1 MKRTILTVFLL
12 LIQVYLSAQQTGR
25 DGYIV
30 LPKELDGYQKLSF
43 LNSLYDGKKALSSL
57 TFSTEKQWIIY
68 SDRQNNPVY
77 DRPNGRPI
85 GSPLNFMEPLRVKAI
100 QGDWINV
107 FSGTLEDNGK
117 FKNDVDR
124 GWIQVKFVVL
134 SSYAV
139 LNEMSSPKKAM
150 ALISLKNG
158 QLEQDDIPKDLQKN
172 YNLYFDPGKQQ
183 IKGISQKFIIRFILK
198 ETSTS
203 KLLTNT
209 DKLGSNEAALKNNVA
224 GWMANVHVTE
234 WDHRLCLEPASN
246 SKAVSEYQGFTV
258 PVFPTLEQLERI
270 NISGNIRGAILTNQ
284 LKTQIKSPYIM
295 RMPILKNLGGRD
307 DMKKVATVGRLDQ
320 NKRSDDKIANLQFE
334 LNNLLKRQGN
344 INVLFVIDG
353 TSSMIKFYQPVA
365 QSIKR
370 VIRNNESLGIKA
382 NLRFGAVVYRDYPD
396 GAEAISIQSLTSNHS
411 QVEDWLM
418 RVVCKSSDKD
428 LPEAQYYGISE
439 GIKKA
444 GFVDGQSNIIVLIG
458 DAGNHVPD
466 PKGFTLQKVVEGM
479 SAHDMSF
486 ISFQVINGKDQSF
499 ADFNADSQDYIR
511 GLASKVKV
519 TSGVKARLE
528 KHSGISNTY
537 VLKFVDEN
545 GEDFSDIYRFGR
557 FTYAQIETQMSS
569 SVLEENINNAL
580 TGYLSSVNIRIE
592 EIRRIIE
599 GGPTDSNT
607 DIYGPAVIN
616 YICTEMQESGKM
628 TYNECVEFIN
638 SLGEFSFVG
647 YTQMTYNDKT
657 TPCYEAVVFLSK
669 DEFDQIQYT
678 LKSFKLS
685 GTISQKRESLYIAL
699 LEQTKKML
707 GEVSVDNIEN
717 KTLNE
722 IWEII
727 LNVPFDSSRKY
738 GGLGDIKLKE
748 FMQLNDA
755 NFDLFLRDYEYKV
768 RTFSPE
774 NYMKKGQERYFEL
787 AGQKFYWVP
796 LKDFP
801 GNG

>member
-1 MKRTILTVFLL
+1 MKRIFLIAILTFIHAHLF
-12 LIQVYLSAQQTGR
+12 AQKAGR

-43 LNSLYDGKKALSSL
+43 MNNLYDGRKALSNLSY
-57 TFSTEKQWIIY
+57 TTEKQWVIY

-139 LNEMSSPKKAM
+139 LNERSAPKKAM
-150 ALISLKNG
+150 ALISLKSG

-183 IKGISQKFIIRFILK
+183 VKGISQKFIIRFILK

-209 DKLGSNEAALKNNVA
+209 DKLGNNALALKNNVA
-224 GWMANVHVTE
+224 GWMANVHITE

-246 SKAVSEYQGFTV
+246 TQAVDAYQGFSV
-258 PVFPTLEQLERI
+258 PVFPTREQLERI
-270 NISGNIRGAILTNQ
+270 NTSGNIKGAILKNQ
-284 LKTQIKSPYIM
+284 LKTQIQSPYIM
-295 RMPILKNLGGRD
+295 RLPVLENLGGRD
-307 DMKKVATVGRLDQ
+307 DMKKVATVGRLGNDEVT
-320 NKRSDDKIANLQFE
+320 SDEQANLKVEVNRLTKLQ
-334 LNNLLKRQGN
+334 KN
-344 INVLFVIDG
+344 INILFVIDG
-353 TSSMIKFYQPVA
+353 TSSMTKFYQPVA
-365 QSIKR
+365 QSISR
-370 VIRNNESLGIKA
+370 IIRNNESIGLKA
-382 NLRFGAVVYRDYPD
+382 NLKFGAVVYRDYPD
-396 GAEAISIQSLTSNHS
+396 GAEAVSIQPLTSNYS
-411 QVEDWLM
+411 NVEDWLM

-444 GFVDGQSNIIVLIG
+444 GFVEGQSNVVVLIG

-466 PKGFTLQKVVEGM
+466 PKGLTLEKVVDGM
-479 SAHDMSF
+479 SVYDLSF

-511 GLASKVKV
+511 GLAAKLKVKN
-519 TSGVKARLE
+519 GQKARLE
-528 KHSGISNTY
+528 KHNGIQNTF
-537 VLKFVDEN
+537 VLKII
-545 GEDFSDIYRFGR
+545 GEGGQDVADIYRFGR
-557 FTYAQIETQMSS
+557 FTYAQIETQMAN
-569 SVLEENINNAL
+569 SVLENNINDAL
-580 TGYLSSVNIRIE
+580 TGYLSALNKKIE
-592 EIRRIIE
+592 SITSIIE
-599 GGPTDSNT
+599 SGVQTEGKSITAQHYDES
-607 DIYGPAVIN
+607 VVH

-628 TYNECVEFIN
+628 TYNECVEFIG

-647 YTQMTYNDKT
+647 YTNMTYNDKT
-657 TPCYEAVVFLSK
+657 TPCYDAVVFLSK
-669 DEFDQIQYT
+669 DEFDQVLKT
-678 LKSFKLS
+678 LNSFRMS
-685 GTISQKRESLYIAL
+685 GSIAEKRKALHTAL

-707 GEVSVDNIEN
+707 GEVSDDNIEN
-717 KTLNE
+717 KSLNE

-727 LNVPFDSSRKY
+727 LNIPFDSRRKY
-738 GGLGDIKLKE
+738 GALADTRLKE
-748 FMQLNDA
+748 FLQLNDG
-755 NFDLFLRDYEYKV
+755 NFDLFLRDYENKV
-768 RTFSPE
+768 RSFNPDKYRDRS
-774 NYMKKGQERYFEL
+774 FEL